1 MNIKTLIRAAA
12 LWLAPLALGLGV
24 AASASAAALTISGTP
39 LFITIS
45 MPSNIMLT
53 LDNSGSMASAFVPD
67 SLASATTLIV
77 SDTIPVTAGTTTVN
91 TTVIVATGTPNN
103 GTVIVTNN
111 STTHSVVVATG
122 TLNSGTVTSTS
133 SPISGTVT
141 VVTGTVNHGTVGSTC
156 TASHHGVCTNYSYSC
171 SAGFTLNPPGATGTT
186 STAPGT
192 VTCTQ
197 QTYNYSCS
205 SGFTLSGPTTG
216 TSSTGSGTTCSKP
229 NFIYSCATGYTL
241 NGSSTGTTST
251 PPGGT
256 TCTQQTYD
264 YSCPTGFTLNPASPT
279 NGTSSTASGYTC
291 TNPAYTYSCS
301 AGFTLNGSST
311 GTTST
316 APTGTTC
323 QQQTYTYSC
332 PTGYTRTGSSSG
344 TVNPPTSTTC
354 GQSVPSYTCATGWT
368 QVGSGSTSTCNNYVS
383 KSVQGEESVMFKA
396 GNYNPLAYNPAI
408 AYSLP
413 YDASGNPLST
423 SFTAAYLNGFYHS
436 NGSVN
441 ISTSY
446 QVTVSYDPSS
456 SSQTTNSC
464 DGTFTGTSAT
474 SSVSCANNTGGIA
487 AYYYKYTASNSG
499 CTATT
504 DSAGRN
510 IDSRCYTKVVVST
523 TSGPGSSDERQN
535 FANWYS
541 FYRTRNLTTV
551 SAADRA
557 FYSLSTTFRVGW
569 QDLVSTCA
577 TLPLSTTGTCKGWPS
592 SPSYDNRIGIFS
604 GTHRQDFFNWVTHL
618 PASTDTPLRGALERV
633 GVYYQQSGVD
643 SPYAFTPHVT
653 DAPEYVCRPDYA
665 VIMTDGL
672 WNDTTV
678 TFSPGNADNTAYT
691 LPDGTAFTAGMH
703 PYSDSTS
710 NTLADIAFYYWSHS
724 LRSDL
729 GTSSSLQF
737 IPYNQSVAVVD
748 SGNHTASLLPYWNP
762 ANDPA
767 SWPHMVTFTVGLGM
781 TTTLTNPVWS
791 GNTYAGGYAGVVTGN
806 TAWPVVSGASGGS
819 ANNVYDLWHAAI
831 DSRGQFFSA
840 DNPQDVATAFNDI
853 VTRIQGR
860 VGSSSA
866 IAVNST
872 RLDSDTFIY
881 QAQFNSGGWTGE
893 VLAFPISPVDG
904 SIGAQSWAASSL
916 IPTANSRSIFTWD
929 ETANSG
935 AGGGISF
942 LWSSLNTTE
951 KTNLNTNLVGTN
963 DSNGSLRLSYLR
975 GDQTQ
980 EQTQGG
986 NFRTRASILGD
997 IVNSNPQFVGKQ
1009 DFGSSALPGVEGSSY
1024 AAFVASKAS
1033 RTPML
1038 YVGANDGMMH
1048 AFNANT
1054 GVEVFDYVP
1063 RGVYP
1068 NLSALTDPDYTHQYY
1083 VDGSETSV
1091 DAYVSGAWK
1100 SLMVGATGAG
1110 AKEVFLMDVS
1120 SPGSFSASNI
1130 LWDYDGTTRGDA
1142 DMGYTLGQGTIVRLH
1157 DGDWYVMFGNGY
1169 NSTNQHAVLYLYNIR
1184 TKTIK
1189 KFDTLVGSIASP
1201 NGMSAPAPADYD
1213 GDRITDAV
1221 YAGDLRG
1228 NVWKIDVSNTD
1239 NTKWGFTFT
1248 SSGNPAPL
1256 FTAKDSSGNVQPI
1269 TDRLQVGLSKVGD
1282 VMVFFGTGTYFLTGD
1297 NTVGSTP
1304 PVQSFYGIIDDRGTA
1319 SADQVSRSNLLQQFI
1334 VGESTVL
1341 GRNFRTTT
1349 AYSMTTGQ
1357 QGWYVD
1363 LNFPSA
1369 LGERVVSDP
1378 ALDFT
1383 RIIFTTLIPQGN
1395 ACQFGGTSWLMEL
1408 DSTTGAQLTASLDT
1422 NGDGT
1427 VNSND
1432 YVTVTYTD
1440 PKTGHSVTTTSAV
1453 AGEQSNVGIIKTP
1466 GIISN
1471 GGTDYLIAS
1480 GSTGGKGE
1488 FKQKGASPDSR
1499 LSWQQLQ

>member
-1 MNIKTLIRAAA
+1 MNIKTLTRAAA
-12 LWLAPLALGLGV
+12 LWLTSLTLGLVIAGPV
-24 AASASAAALTISGTP
+24 SGAALSISGTP

-53 LDNSGSMASAFVPD
+53 LDNSGSMQSAFVPD
-67 SLASATTLIV
+67 TLDDATTLTV
-77 SDTIPVTAGTTTVN
+77 QTTIPVTAGTSTATTAVTVQTGTLN
-91 TTVIVATGTPNN
+91 PESVTVTPVTTTVIVGSKT
-103 GTVIVTNN
+103 
-111 STTHSVVVATG
+111 
-122 TLNSGTVTSTS
+122 SGKY
-133 SPISGTVT
+133 P
-141 VVTGTVNHGTVGSTC
+141 
-156 TASHHGVCTNYSYSC
+156 
-171 SAGFTLNPPGATGTT
+171 
-186 STAPGT
+186 
-192 VTCTQ
+192 
-197 QTYNYSCS
+197 
-205 SGFTLSGPTTG
+205 
-216 TSSTGSGTTCSKP
+216 
-229 NFIYSCATGYTL
+229 
-241 NGSSTGTTST
+241 
-251 PPGGT
+251 
-256 TCTQQTYD
+256 
-264 YSCPTGFTLNPASPT
+264 YSCPTGYNLNPSSPT
-279 NGTSSTASGYTC
+279 NGSSSTAAGYTCVKSPASYTYSCSGSGYVLNPSSPTTGSSSTASGYTC
-291 TNPAYTYSCS
+291 K
-301 AGFTLNGSST
+301 
-311 GTTST
+311 
-316 APTGTTC
+316 
-323 QQQTYTYSC
+323 QQTYNYSC
-332 PTGYTRTGSSSG
+332 PTGYTLSPSTPTNGISPTASG
-344 TVNPPTSTTC
+344 YSCSQTVAT
-354 GQSVPSYTCATGWT
+354 YTCPTGWT
-368 QVGSGSTSTCNNYVS
+368 QNGSGSTSTCTGYVS
-383 KSVQGEESVMFKA
+383 KSIQGETSPMFA
-396 GNYNPLAYNPAI
+396 SAAYNPLAYDPTI
-408 AYSLP
+408 TYSLP
-413 YDASGNPLST
+413 YDANGNALST

-441 ISTSY
+441 LSTSY
-446 QVTVSYDPSS
+446 KVTVSYDPSS
-456 SSQTTNSC
+456 SSQTTSSC
-464 DGTFTGTSAT
+464 NGTFTATSAT
-474 SSVSCANNTGGIA
+474 GSLTCVSNSSGTA
-487 AYYYKYTASNSG
+487 AYYYKYVPSNTG
-499 CTATT
+499 CPTT
-504 DSAGRN
+504 NPTKDA
-510 IDSRCYTKVVVST
+510 RCYTL
-523 TSGPGSSDERQN
+523 TSVGASEQQN

-569 QDLVSTCA
+569 QDLLTTCA
-577 TLPLSTTGTCKGWPS
+577 SLPLSTTGTCHGWQS
-592 SPSYDNRIGIFS
+592 SPSYDNRIGIFA

-633 GVYYQQSGVD
+633 GAYYQSTGVD

-653 DAPEYVCRPDYA
+653 DSPEYVCRPNYA
-665 VIMTDGL
+665 VLMTDGL

-678 TFSPGNADNTAYT
+678 TFSPGNADSTAYT

-703 PYSDSTS
+703 PYSDGTS
-710 NTLADIAFYYWSHS
+710 DTLADIAFYYWSHS

-729 GTSSSLQF
+729 GTSSSLQYM
-737 IPYNQSVAVVD
+737 PYSKSVAVVD

-806 TAWPVVSGASGGS
+806 IPWPAVSGSNGGS

-840 DNPQDVATAFNDI
+840 DNPEDVATAFNDI
-853 VTRIQGR
+853 VNRIQGR

-872 RLDSDTFIY
+872 RLDSDTFVY

-893 VLAFPISPVDG
+893 VLAFPISPLDG
-904 SIGAQSWAASSL
+904 SIGAQAWSASSL
-916 IPTANSRSIFTWD
+916 IPAPNSRSIFTWD

-963 DSNGSLRLSYLR
+963 DSNGSLRVDYLR
-975 GDQTQ
+975 GDQSQ

-1009 DFGSSALPGVEGSSY
+1009 DFGSAALPGAEGASY
-1024 AAFVASKAS
+1024 QAFVTAKAS

-1048 AFNANT
+1048 GINANT

-1063 RGVYP
+1063 RGVYA
-1068 NLSALTDPDYTHQYY
+1068 NLSALTDPDYTHEYY
-1083 VDGSETSV
+1083 VDGSEQSV

-1100 SLMVGATGAG
+1100 TLMVGTTGAG

-1120 SPGSFSASNI
+1120 SPGTFSASNI

-1142 DMGYTLGQGTIVRLH
+1142 DMGYTLGQGTIVRMH
-1157 DGDWYVMFGNGY
+1157 DGDWYVLFGNGY

-1189 KFDTLVGSIASP
+1189 KFDTLIGSVASP
-1201 NGMSAPAPADYD
+1201 NGMSAPTPVDYD
-1213 GDRITDAV
+1213 GDRITDAIYV
-1221 YAGDLRG
+1221 GDLQG
-1228 NVWKIDVSNTD
+1228 NAWKIDVSSANNTQ
-1239 NTKWGFTFT
+1239 WGFTFH
-1248 SSGNPAPL
+1248 SAGNPAPL
-1256 FTAKDSSGNVQPI
+1256 FTAKDGSGNVQPI
-1269 TDRLQVGLSKVGD
+1269 TDHMQVGLSSTGN

-1297 NTVGSTP
+1297 NTVGSNP
-1304 PVQSFYGIIDDRGTA
+1304 PVQSFYGIIDDLGTA
-1319 SADQVSRSNLLQQFI
+1319 TADQVVRSNLLQQFI
-1334 VGESTVL
+1334 VAETTVL
-1341 GRNFRTTT
+1341 GRAFRTTT

-1363 LNFPSA
+1363 LNFPTA
-1369 LGERVVSDP
+1369 QGERVVSDP
-1378 ALDFT
+1378 VLDFT

-1408 DSTTGAQLTASLDT
+1408 DSTTGAELSASLDT
-1422 NGDGT
+1422 NGDGQ
-1427 VNSND
+1427 VNAND

-1440 PKTGHSVTTTSAV
+1440 PKTGHSVTTSSAV
-1453 AGEQSNVGIIKTP
+1453 GGEQSNVGIIKTP

-1471 GGTDYLIAS
+1471 GNTDYLIAS
-1480 GSTGGKGE
+1480 GSNGSTTE
-1488 FKQKGASPDSR
+1488 FKQKGASPDVR

>member
-1 MNIKTLIRAAA
+1 MNIQTLTRAAT
-12 LWLAPLALGLGV
+12 LWLAPLLIGLGIAGPV
-24 AASASAAALTISGTP
+24 SAAALTISGTP

-67 SLASATTLIV
+67 SLDDSTSLIV
-77 SDTIPVTAGTTTVN
+77 FDTIPVSVGSTTVN
-91 TTVIVATGTPNN
+91 TTVIVTNSTVNS
-103 GTVIVTNN
+103 GTVTVTNN
-111 STTHSVVVATG
+111 STTHSVSIATG
-122 TLNSGTVTSTS
+122 SVNTIAVVVSGHSRNWTFSCPSGYTESSPWTGTNTTSTS
-133 SPISGTVT
+133 TPAAPSGD
-141 VVTGTVNHGTVGSTC
+141 H
-156 TASHHGVCTNYSYSC
+156 
-171 SAGFTLNPPGATGTT
+171 
-186 STAPGT
+186 
-192 VTCTQ
+192 CTQ
-197 QTYNYSCS
+197 QTYN
-205 SGFTLSGPTTG
+205 
-216 TSSTGSGTTCSKP
+216 
-229 NFIYSCATGYTL
+229 
-241 NGSSTGTTST
+241 
-251 PPGGT
+251 
-256 TCTQQTYD
+256 
-264 YSCPTGFTLNPASPT
+264 YSCPTGFTLNPSSPT

-301 AGFTLNGSST
+301 TGFTLVGSST

-316 APTGTTC
+316 PPTSTKC

-332 PTGYTRTGSSSG
+332 PSGYTRTGSSSG
-344 TVNPPTSTTC
+344 TANPPTSTTC
-354 GQSVPSYTCATGWT
+354 GESVPSYTCPSGWT
-368 QVGSGSTSTCNNYVS
+368 QVGSGSTSTCTNYVS
-383 KSVQGEESVMFKA
+383 KSVQGEQSVMFKS
-396 GNYNPLAYNPAI
+396 GTYNPLAYSPTI
-408 AYSLP
+408 SYPSP
-413 YDASGNPLST
+413 YDASGTALST
-423 SFTAAYLNGFYHS
+423 SFTTAYLNGFYHS

-441 ISTSY
+441 LSNAY
-446 QVTVSYDPSS
+446 KATVSYDPSS
-456 SSQTTNSC
+456 SSQTTNDC
-464 DGTFTGTSAT
+464 DGTFTGTSSS
-474 SSVSCANNTGGIA
+474 SSVSCANAMGGVA
-487 AYYYKYTASNSG
+487 AYYYTYNTGNSG
-499 CTATT
+499 CTSVVT
-504 DSAGRN
+504 
-510 IDSRCYTKVVVST
+510 DSRCYTKVVVSA
-523 TSGPGSSDERQN
+523 TSGPGSTDERQN
-535 FANWYS
+535 YANWYS

-569 QDLVSTCA
+569 QDLLTTCA
-577 TLPLSTTGTCKGWPS
+577 TLPSSSTGTCKGWPS
-592 SPSYDNRIGIFS
+592 SPSYDNRIGIFA

-633 GVYYQQSGVD
+633 GAYYQTTGKD
-643 SPYAFTPHVT
+643 SPYAFNPHVT
-653 DAPEYVCRPDYA
+653 DSPEYVCRPDYT
-665 VIMTDGL
+665 VLMTDGL
-672 WNDTTV
+672 WTDTSLTL
-678 TFSPGNADNTAYT
+678 SPGNADNTAYT

-729 GTSSSLQF
+729 GTSSSLQYM
-737 IPYNQSVAVVD
+737 PYSKSVAVVD

-781 TTTLTNPVWS
+781 TTTLTSPAWS
-791 GNTYAGGYAGVVTGN
+791 GNTYAGGYASVVTGT
-806 TAWPVVSGASGGS
+806 TAWPSVSSNSAS
-819 ANNVYDLWHAAI
+819 NVYDLWHAAI

-853 VTRIQGR
+853 VNRIQGR

-904 SIGAQSWAASSL
+904 SIGAQAWAASGL
-916 IPTANSRSIFTWD
+916 IPAANSRSIFTWD
-929 ETANSG
+929 DTANSG

-942 LWSSLNTTE
+942 LWSSLNTAE
-951 KTNLNTNLVGTN
+951 QTNLNTNLVGTN
-963 DSNGSLRLSYLR
+963 DGNGSLRLNYLR
-975 GDQTQ
+975 GDQSQ

-986 NFRTRASILGD
+986 SFRTRASILGD

-1009 DFGSSALPGVEGSSY
+1009 DFGSAALPGAEGSSY
-1024 AAFVASKAS
+1024 QAFVATKAS

-1038 YVGANDGMMH
+1038 YLGANDGMMH
-1048 AFNANT
+1048 ALNANT
-1054 GVEVFDYVP
+1054 GAEVFNFVP

-1100 SLMVGATGAG
+1100 TLVVGTTGAG
-1110 AKEVFLMDVS
+1110 AKEIFLLDAS
-1120 SPGSFSASNI
+1120 SPGSFSASSI

-1157 DGDWYVMFGNGY
+1157 DGDWYVLFGNGY

-1184 TKTIK
+1184 TKTVK
-1189 KFDTLVGSIASP
+1189 KFDTLIGSVASP
-1201 NGMSAPAPADYD
+1201 NGMSAPTPVDYN

-1221 YAGDLRG
+1221 YAGDLLG
-1228 NVWKIDVSNTD
+1228 NVWKIDLSNTD
-1239 NTKWGFTFT
+1239 NTQWGFTFK
-1248 SSGNPAPL
+1248 SSGNPSPL
-1256 FTAKDSSGNVQPI
+1256 FTAKDGSGNVQPI
-1269 TDRLQVGLSKVGD
+1269 TDHLQVGLSSVGN

-1297 NTVGSTP
+1297 NTVGSNP
-1304 PVQSFYGIIDDRGTA
+1304 PVQSFYGLIDDLGTA
-1319 SADQVSRSNLLQQFI
+1319 STDQVSRSNLLQQF
-1334 VGESTVL
+1334 VVAQTTVL
-1341 GRNFRTTT
+1341 GKAFRTTT
-1349 AYSMTTGQ
+1349 AYSMSTGQ
-1357 QGWYVD
+1357 QGWYID

-1378 ALDFT
+1378 TLDFT

-1408 DSTTGAQLTASLDT
+1408 DSTTGAALTASLDT
-1422 NGDGT
+1422 NGDGN

-1440 PKTGHSVTTTSAV
+1440 PKTGASITQTSAV
-1453 AGEQSNVGIIKTP
+1453 SGEQASGGIIKTP
-1466 GIISN
+1466 GIIS
-1471 GGTDYLIAS
+1471 S
-1480 GSTGGKGE
+1480 GSVDHLLASDSIGGIEG
-1488 FKQKGASPDSR
+1488 FTQKGASPDIR